1 MQLLFI
7 LKEER
12 DMDKTI
18 TAAEYMDEQRELL
31 KIKRWLRKAD
41 SSFYHKMIQYRRLK
55 GNILTHPLEQKY
67 FFPHSLQ
74 YLNLSNKKRG

>member
-1 MQLLFI
+1 MY
-7 LKEER
+7 
-12 DMDKTI
+12 KTI

-31 KIKRWLRKAD
+31 KIKRWLKKAD

-67 FFPHSLQ
+67 FFFTHC
-74 YLNLSNKKRG
+74 NI

>member
-1 MQLLFI
+1 
-7 LKEER
+7 
-12 DMDKTI
+12 MDKTI

-31 KIKRWLRKAD
+31 KIKRWLKKAD

-67 FFPHSLQ
+67 FFISFIAMFELI
-74 YLNLSNKKRG
+74 